1 VNNVTLLDTQPVP
14 AIPVPGPVELAFTAS
29 AWTPTQVN
37 VSYTITQTSNV
48 VFPNGTS
55 LQYTSGV
62 NVPDRAT
69 PIALDTRFE
78 LRAGTTPRRFFEV
91 HAEVFDRG
99 AHQFEVAWVIEV
111 KP

>member
-1 VNNVTLLDTQPVP
+1 MNVNLLGTQSIP
-14 AIPVPGPVELAFTAS
+14 AIPVPGPVELTFTGS

-37 VSYTITQTSNV
+37 VSYTILQTSNV

-55 LQYTSGV
+55 LQYSTGV
-62 NVPDRAT
+62 PVPDHAT
-69 PIALDTRFE
+69 PVTLETQFQVRP
-78 LRAGTTPRRFFEV
+78 GTTPPRFFEV

-99 AHQFEVAWVIEV
+99 VHQFATGWSIEV